1 MQYSLFPA
9 TTGKSPALLHLQ
21 ISRSFFQN
29 NRSQIQ
35 LLSGLPVNCF
45 NTILKFHF
53 KTKAIK
59 RGITII
65 FLILAATS
73 QAQFVFN
80 SLQKKD
86 GLSGNEVFCSYK
98 DSEGFLWFGTTHGL
112 NRFDGSGFEKYD
124 PSEKKTVSDAYSSVL
139 SITGDGRNILWTGTG
154 KGLYTFN
161 KATDTYSPIPI
172 LDKKNQVLDNTG
184 IEKMFFDKQQRL
196 WAVSQK
202 GLYIVA
208 GKQAIAAAV
217 HFPELSKIKGTLYY
231 PPCIQFDSLR
241 NGIWIGT
248 DKALHFLD
256 LQTGALHSRENN
268 PGRSALLDLTGIIAI
283 ATGNN
288 GDIWL
293 SSDQYQLLHYFSGS
307 NKLVKISNP
316 KAFMFYKMYID
327 SKNRL
332 WLSNYSGK
340 IYVIT
345 DDEKFN
351 TLPDASPE
359 SYKFCSTIFYDV
371 YEDREKNLWIAG
383 NNGVSKLASNNYI
396 QQILVLPGNSYNPSL
411 AETVINKILKMPG
424 GNYWICKDD
433 GLYMLDRKT
442 GFSTWYRLS
451 ALTQKANRVFDMIF
465 TDGEWWCATGDGI
478 KIFNPST
485 KRFRPFT
492 HYAAGHEIINR
503 SVSWILKDASGMIWF
518 AAWADAVYRYDP
530 ASQKTTL
537 IKEINGNSSGN
548 EISTNSLSCFENT
561 DGKLWI
567 SNGTKGIRI
576 YDIKN
581 GNFTD
586 PRIPGGFAATHIT
599 GDKQGRTWISTT
611 ERGLL
616 ITNQN
621 GDLLDSVNTH
631 NGLHVN
637 YITEMDVDHAG
648 RIWTG
653 STEGVQYINPET
665 KAVTNLTID
674 MGLPMHD
681 PGGSLVCDS
690 NSLIISV
697 VNKIAT
703 IDLTAIERS
712 HEAAGPLISGITVFE
727 KRIPYS
733 GFNPELKLDHD
744 QNFFVIAFSSLN
756 HNELGS
762 LQYAYQLKGFDKDWV
777 YCGRRQTAAYT
788 NVPDGHYTFMVKCTD
803 ASGKWTVKETSFEI
817 LISPPFWKTWW
828 FIGGI
833 ILLAA
838 FAGWKIYHLLLRR
851 RRKKYIDKTIDY
863 FANSVYGQNSE
874 TEICWDIARNCISQL
889 HFEDCVVYLLNPVT
903 NRLVQKAA
911 YGPKNPKGHE
921 IINPL
926 EIEPG
931 KGIVGTVAQTG
942 KALLI
947 KDTSKDTRY
956 ILDDEQRFSELAV
969 PIMHDNKVIGVIDSE
984 HPAKNFFTED
994 HLKALTLIASISA
1007 NKIAEATA
1015 EALAKEHEIKV
1026 LEMNKILAESQ
1037 LMALRAQMN
1046 PHFVF
1051 NCLNS
1056 IQECIVMEKYGEASK
1071 YLNKFSKLFRMVLSN
1086 SGRKSVTVEEE
1097 KDVLELYLELESMR
1111 FENGFSY
1118 HITMDE
1124 ELDAE
1129 EILIPSMLIQ
1139 PFVENALW
1147 HGLMHKEGERILKIS
1162 FRRISDE
1169 LFECMVDD
1177 NGIGRK
1183 RSFELK
1189 AENSKSKRHE
1199 SKGLGI
1205 SIDRLQVLQ
1214 KQGYQASLN
1223 IIDKEDANGD
1233 PAGTTVVIQLSTTLT
1248 N

>member
-1 MQYSLFPA
+1 MQIPHV
-9 TTGKSPALLHLQ
+9 P
-21 ISRSFFQN
+21 
-29 NRSQIQ
+29 
-35 LLSGLPVNCF
+35 GLPVQPINA
-45 NTILKFHF
+45 ILKSHY
-53 KTKAIK
+53 KTKTIK
-59 RGITII
+59 KGITI
-65 FLILAATS
+65 LLLLLAVTCD
-73 QAQFVFN
+73 AQFVFT

-112 NRFDGSGFEKYD
+112 NRFDGSGFGKYD
-124 PSEKKTVSDAYSSVL
+124 LFEKKMASDAYSSVL
-139 SITGDGRNILWTGTG
+139 SILGDGRNIIWTGTG
-154 KGLYTFN
+154 KGLFTFDKANDVYT
-161 KATDTYSPIPI
+161 PVPI
-172 LDKKNQVLDNTG
+172 LDQKNQVLDNTG

-196 WAVSQK
+196 WAISQK
-202 GLYIVA
+202 GLYIVT
-208 GKQAIAAAV
+208 GKQAVAATV
-217 HFPELSKIKGTLYY
+217 QFPQLGKIKGTIYY
-231 PPCIQFDSLR
+231 PSSIQFDTLR
-241 NGIWIGT
+241 NGVWIGT

-256 LQTGALHSRENN
+256 LQTGILHYSENN
-268 PGRSALLDLTGIIAI
+268 PGRSSIFSLSGIIAI
-283 ATGNN
+283 APGMHADMWIST
-288 GDIWL
+288 
-293 SSDQYQLLHYFSGS
+293 DQYQLFHYFFS
-307 NKLVKISNP
+307 NNTLIKVNSP
-316 KAFMFYKMYID
+316 KSVLFYKIYLD

-340 IYVIT
+340 TFVVS
-345 DDEKFN
+345 DAEKFN
-351 TLPDASPE
+351 TLPDDSPE

-383 NNGVSKLASNNYI
+383 NNGVSKLAANNYI
-396 QQILVLPGNSYNPSL
+396 QQILVLPGNSYNPAF
-411 AETVINKILKMPG
+411 AETGINKIQPLPNGKC
-424 GNYWICKDD
+424 WICKDD
-433 GLYMLDRKT
+433 GLYLLDKKT
-442 GFSTWYRLS
+442 GISTWYRLS
-451 ALTQKANRVFDMIF
+451 ALTQKANRVFDIILSE
-465 TDGEWWCATGDGI
+465 GEWWCATGDGI
-478 KIFNPST
+478 KILDPST
-485 KRFRPFT
+485 KKFRPFT
-492 HYAAGHEIINR
+492 HYASGHEIVNR
-503 SVSWILKDASGMIWF
+503 SVSWIHKDASGMIWF
-518 AAWADAVYRYDP
+518 AAWGDAVYRYDP
-530 ASQKTTL
+530 STGKTEQV
-537 IKEINGNSSGN
+537 KEINGNSTGDN
-548 EISTNSLSCFENT
+548 ISTNSLGCFENT

-581 GNFTD
+581 ASFTN

-599 GDKQGRTWISTT
+599 RDKQGRIWISTT

-616 ITNQN
+616 IATQN
-621 GDLLDSVNTH
+621 GDLLDSVNTG

-637 YITEMDVDHAG
+637 YISELDVDDAG
-648 RIWTG
+648 RIWTS

-665 KAVTNLTID
+665 KAVTNITVD
-674 MGLPMHD
+674 MGLPIHD
-681 PGGSLVCDS
+681 PGGSLACDS
-690 NSLIISV
+690 NRLLVSV
-697 VNKIAT
+697 QNKIAL
-703 IDLTAIERS
+703 IDLTAIEKS
-712 HEAAGPLISGITVFE
+712 QVTAGPMISGISVFE
-727 KRIPYS
+727 KRIPFS
-733 GFNPELKLDHD
+733 GFNPELKLDYD
-744 QNFFVIAFSSLN
+744 QNFFVIGFSSLN

-762 LQYAYQLKGFDKDWV
+762 LQYAYKLKGFDKDWV

-788 NVPDGHYTFMVKCTD
+788 NVPDGHYTFLLKCTD
-803 ASGKWTVKETSFEI
+803 ASGEWTVKETSFEI
-817 LISPPFWKTWW
+817 LIRPPFWKTWW
-828 FIGGI
+828 FIGSI
-833 ILLAA
+833 VALTA
-838 FAGWKIYHLLLRR
+838 FAGWRAYRFILKR
-851 RRKKYIDKTIDY
+851 RRKRYIDKTIDY

-889 HFEDCVVYLLNPVT
+889 HFEDCVVYLLNPVS

-942 KALLI
+942 KPLLI
-947 KDTSKDTRY
+947 KDTSKDPRY

-984 HPAKNFFTED
+984 HPAKNFFTDD

-1015 EALAKEHEIKV
+1015 EALAKENEIKV

-1056 IQECIVMEKYGEASK
+1056 IQECIVTEKYGEASK

-1118 HITMDE
+1118 RINMDE

-1147 HGLMHKEGERILKIS
+1147 HGLMHREGERILQVS

-1169 LFECMVDD
+1169 LFECVVDD

-1199 SKGLGI
+1199 SKGLAI
-1205 SIDRLQVLQ
+1205 SMDRLKVLQ
-1214 KQGYQASLN
+1214 KQGYHAELN
-1223 IIDKEDANGD
+1223 IIDKEDVHGD
-1233 PAGTTVVIQLSTTLT
+1233 AAGTTVIIQLSTTLV